1 MLNDMIAIVVQKP
14 SDEPF
19 FGSNSTYE
27 AVCRFLL
34 GTFDFLLLIAYVI
47 LYVLFISLIH
57 RNDETF
63 GFMKFQVHSFFI
75 FMILIQLG
83 RLIVGLI
90 FKHEKTDYTT

>member
-1 MLNDMIAIVVQKP
+1 
-14 SDEPF
+14 
-19 FGSNSTYE
+19 
-27 AVCRFLL
+27 LL
-34 GTFDFLLLIAYVI
+34 GVFDFLLLIAYVI

-90 FKHEKTDYTT
+90 FKHEKTDYGTRSLNIEFFNVSTEALFNLAILYYFIQN